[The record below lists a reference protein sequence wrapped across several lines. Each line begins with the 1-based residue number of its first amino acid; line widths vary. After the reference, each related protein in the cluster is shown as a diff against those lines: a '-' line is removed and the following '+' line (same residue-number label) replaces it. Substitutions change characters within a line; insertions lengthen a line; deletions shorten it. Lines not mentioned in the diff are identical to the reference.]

1 MALIA
6 GIVVAILV
14 VAVPRI
20 LQPSPQPASHP
31 RPVSTPQATAA
42 PTVAPDIQQAI
53 TVANTFTAAYL
64 SYDWQH
70 PPDLQTT
77 LKPLTSERLYNSL
90 IVDGTTPQG
99 SIVPWAKVRPDLHET
114 DTVWIQGTSS
124 QEPDPGQAAVQSK
137 VKEISN
143 TDAGHSETSK
153 EIDLSLQKQNGYW
166 VVDWVTERGLQ
177 Q

>member
-1 MALIA
+1 VGLAA
-6 GIVVAILV
+6 GIVVAIIV
-14 VAVPRI
+14 VAVSRL
-20 LQPSPQPASHP
+20 LQPSPQPEHHP
-31 RPVSTPQATAA
+31 RSVPTPQATAA

-53 TVANTFTAAYL
+53 NIANTFVAAYL

-70 PPDLQTT
+70 PPDMQTA

-124 QEPDPGQAAVQSK
+124 QVTDAGQAAVQSR
-137 VKEISN
+137 VKEVSN
-143 TDAGHSETSK
+143 TDSGHSEVSK
-153 EIDLSLQKQNGYW
+153 EVDLSLQKQNGYW
-166 VVDWVTERGLQ
+166 LVDWVSERGPQ